1 MNPAVEIKSK
11 IIAEGFV
18 TKTLPMTHEGMD
30 ETKIVKRI
38 DDPID
43 LIDVKDD
50 LFLDREWFKG

>member
-50 LFLDREWFKG
+50 LFLDRE